1 MRVCLIPTL
10 LLATLIAPSAA
21 AVPQD
26 AHAANP
32 AARRDARVIVVGID
46 QSFDMAEPFAPEP
59 WWPVG
64 AAILRYFD
72 HSVVAVS
79 GKDVPDL
86 VRRLDRRLADGGFSG
101 IRKLEVWTHGGAGWF
116 RIQGRRQHAD
126 IFDGKNATLA
136 RAMSRLRELL
146 APGAVVH
153 FRSCSTFR
161 DRAGLTFADAAAR
174 FFNTG
179 RRDVTVMGHTRP
191 TGLQHPGWQTILP
204 GGRAR
209 WPASEGLFESEIY
222 GVEILARDLLRI
234 FTGHGYEVIPFVRE
248 RIVPG
253 LAAEIQIAARN
264 IRLRL
269 TGAGKSAGG
278 GAAADG
284 HRAR

>member
-1 MRVCLIPTL
+1 MILS
-10 LLATLIAPSAA
+10 LALAAIVA
-21 AVPQD
+21 AVGAPDGVRKADD
-26 AHAANP
+26 APKSAP
-32 AARRDARVIVVGID
+32 PRKDARVIVVGID
-46 QSFDMAEPFAPEP
+46 KPFDAAEPFAPEP

-64 AAILRYFD
+64 AAILHYFD
-72 HSVVAVS
+72 HSVIAVS

-86 VRRLDRRLADGGFSG
+86 VKRLDGKLADGGFTG
-101 IRKLEVWTHGGAGWF
+101 IRKVEVWTHGGSGWF
-116 RIQGRRQHAD
+116 RIQGRRQRAE
-126 IFDGKNATLA
+126 IFTDKDGPVRTALT
-136 RAMSRLRELL
+136 RLRDLL

-161 DRAGLTFADAAAR
+161 DRAGIAFADAAAR

-191 TGLQHPGWQTILP
+191 TGLQHPGWQIIPP
-204 GGRAR
+204 GQRAR
-209 WPASEGLFESEIY
+209 WSPSEGMLESELY

-234 FTGHGYEVIPFVRE
+234 FTGHGYEVIPFIRE

-253 LAAEIQIAARN
+253 LAAEIGIAGRN

-269 TGAGKSAGG
+269 LGGGDRAGSAGT
-278 GAAADG
+278 ADG